1 MTQDSSICPSEKE
14 ITRFASGLGDSDEIS
29 MIGTHLDLCQRCR
42 KSVEEYL
49 AQTQAL
55 ESRLSRLTANEL
67 SEAENALHEERSR
80 LPVNLNAWLG
90 DQANRLAEQTA
101 LFSTPC
107 RLGQYELHGLIA
119 PGGMGEVY
127 RASHTRL
134 KREVAVKVIRRNQ
147 QESQVFYENFLRE
160 IETLGQL
167 DHPNMVQAYDALEFD
182 GYLFLVM
189 ELLEGQSLKN
199 IASQNEVVQLD
210 HLIQIMIG
218 VGKAVHHLHQNGF
231 LHLDIKPSNIMLLA
245 EGHAKLI
252 DYGLAMPSMDAKQ
265 PDMKVFRGT
274 PGFMPPEQES
284 KGVVSESTDLFG
296 TGKVFEFL
304 LDRCL
309 DHGST
314 RSRSSVLRLLRDLVS
329 EMTHDDPDK
338 RLADAALLLERLQ
351 ALEQHGP
358 KRMAS
363 SRVIPKSFVYG
374 LCALVI
380 VIAISLQ
387 ISVGFLAP
395 SKILQRERGDERQRE
410 QTALV
415 SLADM
420 TNSIG
425 MPLNVVPSGAMSS
438 EMMVV
443 IENQSTISMQNELSL
458 PQPIYMGMCEVTQ
471 EQYSQVMGEH
481 RSEYAGET
489 LPVENLSI
497 TEAIEFCRR
506 LSETPEEK
514 AAGRVYRLP
523 TFQEWEFACRA
534 GSETD
539 YAFGDSVWQMDSYG
553 WYNGNSGMPQPVGL
567 KRANRWGF
575 YDMHGNVN
583 EYVLFSEQER
593 SQLSKRIEGPC
604 EWGFTGGSWGAEA
617 AHGKC
622 GRLLVPEHPERFH
635 GNGGVG
641 FRVVCD
647 LISIFDS
654 TSIRTSNSL
663 TDENEVMPV
672 GEVHSITIDLRGEP
686 NPMPVKITN
695 AKLFRESDSVHYWT
709 LDQLDE
715 WAEIEYRFS
724 LPSPIQS
731 VIAFEHLAWV
741 YNQNHYPAFDPYAQG
756 TVEVCG
762 DDEIWRVI
770 FHSESG
776 KPILDERVNVLPR
789 LHGSKT
795 VGLRARLFGR
805 RKGKEVYY
813 SQFLRRMDHQ
823 EPHQLKF
830 QLASIPEDQEDGS
843 RTDSQ

>member
-29 MIGTHLDLCQRCR
+29 TIGTHLDLCQRCR
-42 KSVEEYL
+42 KSVDEYL
-49 AQTQAL
+49 AQTQDL
-55 ESRLSRLTANEL
+55 ESRLSRLTATEL
-67 SEAENALHEERSR
+67 NEAENALLEERSR
-80 LPVNLNAWLG
+80 LPEDLNAWLG

-134 KREVAVKVIRRNQ
+134 KREVAIKVIRRNQ

-189 ELLEGQSLKN
+189 ELLEGQSLKD
-199 IASQNEVVQLD
+199 IASQNDVVQLD

-218 VGKAVHHLHQNGF
+218 VGNAVHHLHQNGF

-296 TGKVFEFL
+296 AGKVFGFL

-309 DHGST
+309 DPVST
-314 RSRSSVLRLLRDLVS
+314 RSSVLRLLRDLVS
-329 EMTHDDPDK
+329 DMTHEDPEQ
-338 RLADAALLLERLQ
+338 RLADAAILLERLQ
-351 ALEQHGP
+351 TLDQPGP
-358 KRMAS
+358 KRLAFS
-363 SRVIPKSFVYG
+363 WVIPKPFVYG

-380 VIAISLQ
+380 TIAIGLQ
-387 ISVGFLAP
+387 ISVRFLAP
-395 SKILQRERGDERQRE
+395 SVTLQREMGVEPQRE
-410 QTALV
+410 KTSLV

-443 IENQSTISMQNELSL
+443 IANQTTITMQNELSL
-458 PQPIYMGMCEVTQ
+458 PQPFYMGMCEVTQ
-471 EQYSQVMGEH
+471 EQYSQVMGQH
-481 RSEYAGET
+481 PNAFSGDNH
-489 LPVENLSI
+489 PVENLSI
-497 TEAIEFCRR
+497 ADAIEFCRR

-534 GSETD
+534 GAETD

-593 SQLSKRIEGPC
+593 SQLSRRIEGPC
-604 EWGFTGGSWGAEA
+604 DWGFTGGSWEVEA

-622 GRLLVPEHPERFH
+622 GRLLVPEHPEQFH
-635 GNGGVG
+635 GSGGVG

-647 LISIFDS
+647 LISTFDS
-654 TSIRTSNSL
+654 TSRRSSDPL

-672 GEVHSITIDLRGEP
+672 GEVHSITIDLRAEP

-776 KPILDERVNVLPR
+776 KPILDERVTVLPQ

-813 SQFLRRMDHQ
+813 SQFLRRMDDQ
-823 EPHQLKF
+823 EPHQLQF
-830 QLASIPEDQEDGS
+830 QLAPVPEDEEDRS
-843 RTDSQ
+843 RPASQ